1 MDQPKRNEHA
11 TPWLVALSLLSVPLQ
26 TRGRPRSDTSGS
38 AAHPHQGAGLWG
50 TQVTPHWGILWD
62 RRQRGHCHFSR
73 LGQEAVLGSLSRL
86 VQGQV
91 SQLEAPSGSRDGE
104 DSQGWKDAEE
114 PG

>member
-1 MDQPKRNEHA
+1 MAQQPIHTRVQACGGHRSHSTGE
-11 TPWLVALSLLSVPLQ
+11 SL
-26 TRGRPRSDTSGS
+26 
-38 AAHPHQGAGLWG
+38 
-50 TQVTPHWGILWD
+50 LWD

-73 LGQEAVLGSLSRL
+73 LVQGQEAVLGSLSRL

-104 DSQGWKDAEE
+104 DSQGWKEAEE